1 MNKKLLFDNLKDE
14 NKTLSSKLKY
24 FKDMFYNLVWFLM
37 DKVFRIKDN
46 KYKDF
51 AKELYNHGALDKEN
65 YEGIM
70 VMPKANYSKEIET
83 LKKEDFEL

>member
-1 MNKKLLFDNLKDE
+1 
-14 NKTLSSKLKY
+14 
-24 FKDMFYNLVWFLM
+24 M